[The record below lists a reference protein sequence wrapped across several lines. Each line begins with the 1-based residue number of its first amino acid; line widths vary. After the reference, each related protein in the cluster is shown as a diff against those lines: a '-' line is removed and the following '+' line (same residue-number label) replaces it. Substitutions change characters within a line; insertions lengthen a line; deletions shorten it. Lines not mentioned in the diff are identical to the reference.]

1 MLLLQSSLIATQS
14 HNLPTHFLFRL
25 PLSIT
30 SNFVMRPFPPCTPL
44 YYPLN
49 TLFESFITPQP
60 RNLNLRHSS
69 FPFTYSVHSG
79 LLPFLRRFTPR
90 NEVVDM
96 IPTSIFSPVTALN
109 NLNLRHASF
118 PFMYSV
124 HSGLLPFLRRFTPRN
139 EVVDMIP
146 TSIFSSLRSLKY
158 CRHTKKRRTFRPSLP
173 TVEIFYLIISLRQ
186 KDLLE
191 ELTRRTAVQK

>member
-96 IPTSIFSPVTALN
+96 IPTSIF
-109 NLNLRHASF
+109 LR
-118 PFMYSV
+118 
-124 HSGLLPFLRRFTPRN
+124 LPLST
-139 EVVDMIP
+139 
-146 TSIFSSLRSLKY
+146 TSIFVM
-158 CRHTKKRRTFRPSLP
+158 RPSP
-173 TVEIFYLIISLRQ
+173 SCTPYIPVYYHFCVAS
-186 KDLLE
+186 LLE
-191 ELTRRTAVQK
+191 MK

>member
-1 MLLLQSSLIATQS
+1 MYL
-14 HNLPTHFLFRL
+14 
-25 PLSIT
+25 
-30 SNFVMRPFPPCTPL
+30 
-44 YYPLN
+44 
-49 TLFESFITPQP
+49 
-60 RNLNLRHSS
+60 
-69 FPFTYSVHSG
+69 G

-118 PFMYSV
+118 PFTYSV

-146 TSIFSSLRSLKY
+146 TSIFLRLPLS
-158 CRHTKKRRTFRPSLP
+158 TTSIFVMRPSP
-173 TVEIFYLIISLRQ
+173 PCISVYYHFCVAL
-186 KDLLE
+186 LLE
-191 ELTRRTAVQK
+191 MK

>member
-1 MLLLQSSLIATQS
+1 MYL
-14 HNLPTHFLFRL
+14 
-25 PLSIT
+25 
-30 SNFVMRPFPPCTPL
+30 
-44 YYPLN
+44 
-49 TLFESFITPQP
+49 
-60 RNLNLRHSS
+60 
-69 FPFTYSVHSG
+69 G

-118 PFMYSV
+118 PFTYSV

>member
-1 MLLLQSSLIATQS
+1 MIATQS

-90 NEVVDM
+90 NEV
-96 IPTSIFSPVTALN
+96 A
-109 NLNLRHASF
+109 
-118 PFMYSV
+118 
-124 HSGLLPFLRRFTPRN
+124 
-139 EVVDMIP
+139 DMIP

-173 TVEIFYLIISLRQ
+173 TFEIFYSIISLHQ

-191 ELTRRTAVQK
+191 ESTHQTVVQK